1 MTVRVLIADD
11 HAVLRAGLRA
21 LIDAQRD
28 MRVIGEATDGKEAV
42 TKTAATK
49 PEVLLLDLSMPERSG
64 LHAIPLIR
72 QQSPSTRVLVLSM
85 HEDLACLRAAFDS
98 GAAGYILKK
107 VADTELLAAI
117 RAVAGG
123 KKYICSFCREILAQ
137 AALGVDL
144 SDTDG
149 ALHERSRSFSKRERE
164 VLIMVAQGY
173 TNRQIAERLELSVKS
188 VESYRARVQEKLGLQ
203 TRVQLHRYALATGLL
218 RADGLDEPDSPA
230 VP

>member
-1 MTVRVLIADD
+1 MTIRVLIADD

-28 MRVIGEATDGKEAV
+28 MRVVGEARDGNEAV
-42 TKTAATK
+42 TETVAAK
-49 PEVLLLDLSMPERSG
+49 PDVLLLDLSMPEHSG

-72 QQSPSTRVLVLSM
+72 QQSPGARVLVLSM

-98 GAAGYILKK
+98 GATGYVLKK

-123 KKYICSFCREILAQ
+123 KKYVCSCSRELLAQ
-137 AALGVDL
+137 ASLGFDL
-144 SDTDG
+144 SG
-149 ALHERSRSFSKRERE
+149 ADAREDSANALSKRERE

-173 TNRQIAERLELSVKS
+173 TNRQVAERLELSVKS

-218 RADGLDEPDSPA
+218 RADGLDEPDPPTAS
-230 VP
+230 

>member
-1 MTVRVLIADD
+1 MTIRVLIADD

-28 MRVIGEATDGKEAV
+28 MRVVGEARDGNEAV
-42 TKTAATK
+42 TETVAAK
-49 PEVLLLDLSMPERSG
+49 PDVLLLDLSMPEHSG

-72 QQSPSTRVLVLSM
+72 QQSPGARVLVLSM

-98 GAAGYILKK
+98 GATGYMLKR

-123 KKYICSFCREILAQ
+123 KKYVCSCSRELLAQ
-137 AALGVDL
+137 ASLGFDL
-144 SDTDG
+144 SG
-149 ALHERSRSFSKRERE
+149 ADAREDSANALSKRERE

-173 TNRQIAERLELSVKS
+173 TNRQVAERLELSVKS

-218 RADGLDEPDSPA
+218 RADGLDEPDPPTAS
-230 VP
+230 

>member
-1 MTVRVLIADD
+1 MTIRVLIADD

-28 MRVIGEATDGKEAV
+28 MRVVGEARDGNEAV
-42 TKTAATK
+42 TETVAAK
-49 PEVLLLDLSMPERSG
+49 PDVLLLDLSMPEHSG

-72 QQSPSTRVLVLSM
+72 QQSPGARVLVLSM

-98 GAAGYILKK
+98 GATGYMLKR

-123 KKYICSFCREILAQ
+123 KKYVCSCSRELLAQ
-137 AALGVDL
+137 ASLGFDL
-144 SDTDG
+144 SGADAREDG
-149 ALHERSRSFSKRERE
+149 ANALSKRERE

-173 TNRQIAERLELSVKS
+173 TNRQVAERLELSVKS

-218 RADGLDEPDSPA
+218 RADGLDEPDPPTAS
-230 VP
+230 